1 MPKIFDCFT
10 FFNELDLL
18 EIRLNVLNDVVDK
31 FVLVEMGTSH
41 TYNSKPF
48 YFEENKS
55 RFSTFLDKIIHVK
68 ISDLPKPIPSKLC
81 TNGNNWQLENY
92 QRDCIMCG
100 LTEASDEDIVMISDL
115 DEIPDPKAI
124 KNYITSGSGIMILEQ
139 KMMYYFINNINYVEP
154 LWKNGTHIAHFSEL
168 KDPGNIPV
176 SNQLYWEFSKK
187 GLPTYFRF
195 CQGTHIK
202 NAGWH
207 FSYCGGIQKIIEK
220 RKSIC
225 EQEYNTKENM
235 APNEILK
242 RIYTGRDILDREYV
256 YKVLHLDNSFPK
268 YILENKEKY
277 THLILRQTMVQKL
290 QNNIVIA
297 KYNLNKVI
305 SFFNEKIHLVRK
317 TLSPVKKFVF
327 KLLGIKYIPRN

>member
-1 MPKIFDCFT
+1 
-10 FFNELDLL
+10 
-18 EIRLNVLNDVVDK
+18 
-31 FVLVEMGTSH
+31 
-41 TYNSKPF
+41 
-48 YFEENKS
+48 
-55 RFSTFLDKIIHVK
+55 
-68 ISDLPKPIPSKLC
+68 
-81 TNGNNWQLENY
+81 
-92 QRDCIMCG
+92 
-100 LTEASDEDIVMISDL
+100 
-115 DEIPDPKAI
+115 
-124 KNYITSGSGIMILEQ
+124 
-139 KMMYYFINNINYVEP
+139 
-154 LWKNGTHIAHFSEL
+154 
-168 KDPGNIPV
+168 
-176 SNQLYWEFSKK
+176 
-187 GLPTYFRF
+187 
-195 CQGTHIK
+195 
-202 NAGWH
+202 
-207 FSYCGGIQKIIEK
+207 
-220 RKSIC
+220 
-225 EQEYNTKENM
+225 M